1 MSPGDTVI
9 IDSDATR
16 LTRLQARYAGQTGTV
31 ISVGLTM
38 TRVEFTDG
46 SMLNFQFAS
55 LETV

>member
-1 MSPGDTVI
+1 MSPGDTVT

-16 LTRLQARYAGQTGTV
+16 LTRCQARYAGQTGTV
-31 ISVGLTM
+31 VSVGLTM
-38 TRVEFTDG
+38 ARVEFTDG

>member
-1 MSPGDTVI
+1 MSPGRTVT

-16 LTRLQARYAGQTGTV
+16 LTQWQAPYAGQTGTV
-31 ISVGLTM
+31 VSVGLTIA
-38 TRVEFTDG
+38 RVRFANG